1 MLPPKK
7 KNISNKTATKPSTI
21 PAGVNTMNGHKYDV
35 NNIKDFYT
43 SMVSANWYKDR
54 LRTNGYGL
62 KDAESYMTKSD
73 VLIKRAMTDD
83 KSEEF
88 TVNMLAKN
96 RLDSINRTEF
106 KTSNKRSTSYTNDGT
121 DRVINIHK
129 DQLNDLKAHPRS
141 ATVHEYGHSE
151 TDGWNGTSISG
162 HEKYL
167 YNQASKGRSPK
178 TDDGLYVSG
187 EEGSAEAKS
196 DINTIRYNLYKSN
209 KFNPKTGEYE
219 TKDKKFNKDM
229 IPGIKNDYNTK
240 RMLDAYGEDGL
251 TDLMNTIANNK
262 KQTDMKPQYMAMGG
276 KLKDP
281 PTKKKRPSYERAVYN
296 GVSGIAKDVIQ
307 AEVISKVLNK
317 GDQLLNKVTKSTKG
331 AAVLDTAY
339 DAYNTIKSYGKGD
352 MVGMGSN
359 FVGALLPGVSGKT
372 IEAVADNY
380 LPRESQEGQDAN
392 AFIANY
398 GTGSLGKQLLDTYGQ
413 GYKSNKEFQKDLKN
427 GKLKDETSIKNHI
440 KNYKKP
446 STPIPTNKYAMGGN
460 IRPSSR
466 QRAIAPVVAGA
477 LISGG
482 ISMVSSLFG
491 MSAAQKAKKEQEA
504 LRKKAEQDAL
514 AGQYRDQAIGDMNT
528 FNNSNQ
534 YGEDNVEYYA
544 NGGSIEDDPNSP
556 SDLSPDQMGILQRSI
571 AQSNQ
576 VSPDAPVSESGY
588 QTKGGILKPIGD
600 GMEEV
605 VGNRHNDT
613 KIDGV
618 SGVQLH
624 SNGELEAEV
633 EDKEVIADGEK
644 VYSHR
649 LKYDKK
655 DSYADKIKKVVKQR
669 NKLEKKQDKATSKR
683 EKNTIERQLAGLNM
697 AENAVFRH
705 QEEAKY
711 REGIQVADTFAMG
724 GRIKRL
730 VGGGATPV
738 RGFQKLFADT
748 VKEGKYAG
756 WRKNALGQMQ
766 HPSNKK
772 IIVDKNGTPNYP
784 YNDTATAKPASPTNA
799 INAATATL
807 GTASPKST
815 NLEWDKDKNGVPDLV
830 QAPDEVPL
838 LKGKTMLPEAAQ
850 TAPTNINTTAPA
862 SAFGA
867 ASTTANKFNTEGAL
881 GTAAQLAPLLLDN
894 IGNAIMSKN
903 TPKLTT
909 PLLNRAAT
917 LESRVNINPQ
927 LAEIRRG
934 NKAAKDSIL
943 NNTSNSN
950 NAKANAISAD
960 LNSSRQQNELIA
972 SKDNQELAL
981 RNADSQNKQ
990 NVSMSN
996 NATMNQH
1003 AMNQYQRSNDIRT
1016 QVSGNLANLQG
1027 DIKTVMQMNQAKDNF
1042 SGYTMANLADDDNGT
1057 KMMSYMSNEG
1067 FMKDPKNK
1075 AFILSRLEEKD
1086 ADGKYKFEGQ
1096 RIQAKRLNLLK

>member
-7 KNISNKTATKPSTI
+7 KNISNKTTTKPSII
-21 PAGVNTMNGHKYDV
+21 PEGVNTMNGHKYDV

-167 YNQASKGRSPK
+167 YNQASKGITPK

-187 EEGSAEAKS
+187 SEGSAEAKS
-196 DINTIRYNLYKSN
+196 DINAIRYNLYKSN

-276 KLKDP
+276 KL
-281 PTKKKRPSYERAVYN
+281 RV
-296 GVSGIAKDVIQ
+296 
-307 AEVISKVLNK
+307 
-317 GDQLLNKVTKSTKG
+317 
-331 AAVLDTAY
+331 
-339 DAYNTIKSYGKGD
+339 
-352 MVGMGSN
+352 
-359 FVGALLPGVSGKT
+359 
-372 IEAVADNY
+372 
-380 LPRESQEGQDAN
+380 
-392 AFIANY
+392 
-398 GTGSLGKQLLDTYGQ
+398 
-413 GYKSNKEFQKDLKN
+413 
-427 GKLKDETSIKNHI
+427 
-440 KNYKKP
+440 
-446 STPIPTNKYAMGGN
+446 
-460 IRPSSR
+460 SSR
-466 QRAIAPVVAGA
+466 KKAIAPVVAGA

-491 MSAAQKAKKEQEA
+491 MSAAQKAKKEQQKQQ
-504 LRKKAEQDAL
+504 RKAEFDAL
-514 AGQYRDQAIGDMNT
+514 NNQFLDQKLGDTATYNDA
-528 FNNSNQ
+528 NL

-544 NGGSIEDDPNSP
+544 NGGEIEQDPNIP
-556 SDLSPDQMGILQRSI
+556 SDLTPEQMAILQRTM
-571 AQSNQ
+571 AQNNQ
-576 VSPDAPVSESGY
+576 VSPDAPVSQSGY
-588 QTKGGILKPIGD
+588 QTKGGELKPIGD

-655 DSYADKIKKVVKQR
+655 HSYADKIKKVVKER

-705 QEEAKY
+705 QEEAKH
-711 REGIQVADTFAMG
+711 REGIEVANTFAMG
-724 GRIKRL
+724 GRIKKL
-730 VGGGATPV
+730 VGGGPTPV
-738 RGFQKLFADT
+738 RGFQKLFANT

-772 IIVDKNGTPNYP
+772 IVVDENGTPNYS

-815 NLEWDKDKNGVPDLV
+815 NADWDKDKNGIPDLV
-830 QAPDEVPL
+830 QAPDMKPL
-838 LKGKTMLPEAAQ
+838 VGGKTMLPTAAQ
-850 TAPTNINTTAPA
+850 TDPVNINTVAPA
-862 SAFGA
+862 SKLGTSA
-867 ASTTANKFNTEGAL
+867 TTAGKFNMEGAI
-881 GTAAQLAPLLLDN
+881 GTAAQLAPMLLDN

-903 TPKLTT
+903 TPKLAT
-909 PLLNRAAT
+909 PLLNRAAP

-981 RNADSQNKQ
+981 RNADSQNRQ
-990 NVSMSN
+990 NVSMAN
-996 NATMNQH
+996 TATMNQH
-1003 AMNQYQRSNDIRT
+1003 AMNQYQRSNDIRS

-1027 DIKTVMQMNQAKDNF
+1027 DIKTVMQMNQAKENF
-1042 SGYTMANLADDDNGT
+1042 SGYTMANLADDENGT

-1086 ADGKYKFEGQ
+1086 ADGNYRFEGQ
-1096 RIQAKRLNLLK
+1096 RIQAKKLNLLK